1 MKAKIILLALL
12 FMFVMVGCTATDD
25 PDDDPGP
32 SDITNEAQIYAA
44 AIRQIYTVDHS
55 FGVPPLWPLVYL
67 VTATNDSVMFDAP
80 TEPPQTLPV
89 ALQLEIQAE
98 LADLPAEVIWIDSL
112 VDVPVDPADG
122 RIAQGEGIV
131 ITLGNIH
138 PQKDNSVQLPFF
150 MTCGGLCGIGKTYTL
165 NPLGDAWQVTG
176 SVGPEIMS

>member
-1 MKAKIILLALL
+1 MRVITFLLALL
-12 FMFVMVGCTATDD
+12 LMLVVAGCTASDD

-32 SDITNEAQIYAA
+32 TGTASDAQTYAA

-55 FGVPPLWPLVYL
+55 FSEPPLWSLVYL
-67 VTATNDSVMFDAP
+67 VSTTSDSVMLNAP
-80 TEPPQTLPV
+80 IGPPHSLPA
-89 ALQLEIQAE
+89 ALQKEIRAE
-98 LADLPAEVIWIDSL
+98 LADLPGEVIWIDSL
-112 VDVPVDPADG
+112 DDAPIDPADG

-165 NPLGDAWQVTG
+165 NPLKGAWQVTG
-176 SVGPEIMS
+176 SVGPEIIS